1 MSYRDTFILV
11 AEDCPV
17 RAGVVPTARGEAKT
31 VPVLQ
36 HELLT
41 QNPYGLTQD
50 DLLFT
55 AHVRHKA
62 IPADVLVAEGEAIRA
77 AFFAKPH
84 PCLRA
89 SALPKR
95 YGWGVHYDAQGRIAL
110 YGADTDDYR
119 RLSRGGKGDPA
130 VVRAMRNRRG

>member
-1 MSYRDTFILV
+1 MSCRDTFILI

-17 RAGVVPTARGEAKT
+17 RAGVVLTARSEAKT

-41 QNPYGLTQD
+41 QHLYGLTQD
-50 DLLFT
+50 DLLFAVHT
-55 AHVRHKA
+55 RHKA
-62 IPADVLVAEGEAIRA
+62 IPENVLAVEGEAIRA

-89 SALPKR
+89 SPLPKR

-119 RLSRGGKGDPA
+119 CLSRGGKGDPA
-130 VVRAMRNRRG
+130 GGRAMG